1 MSLSLSGS
9 GCLPVSPLRLCLGA
23 WHTLAAVLP
32 PPVSCPP
39 GTLPPLV
46 YRSWKNP
53 LASRRPKR
61 PQGWEEASTG
71 VGTLREGQLWGAGP
85 GGRQRGPGCMGT
97 GISSWGP
104 GQAGNTSGSHMA
116 WAAPAPGPSPWRTPS
131 SCARALPLPV
141 ATGHTWDSANL
152 SHHVCFPFP
161 LPGPALTPNVSGHCQ
176 GLARACWRGRG
187 KLPLCPTSVPS

>member
-1 MSLSLSGS
+1 MRAILRHLCFHFYLRPSEASFGRLSAFECVCVCVCVCVCLSLSLSGS

-32 PPVSCPP
+32 SPVSCPP

-71 VGTLREGQLWGAGP
+71 VGMLREGQPPGAGP
-85 GGRQRGPGCMGT
+85 GGRPRGPGYMGM

-104 GQAGNTSGSHMA
+104 GQAGNTSSSHRA
-116 WAAPAPGPSPWRTPS
+116 RTAPTWGHSSKGPPPPAP
-131 SCARALPLPV
+131 C
-141 ATGHTWDSANL
+141 
-152 SHHVCFPFP
+152 
-161 LPGPALTPNVSGHCQ
+161 HCQ
-176 GLARACWRGRG
+176 LLQGTPGVV
-187 KLPLCPTSVPS
+187 PT